1 MRLFNL
7 SSLSPLASDGPK
19 TPGQLIAAAAP
30 WALVA
35 VIALAFLIAEG
46 VFR

>member
-7 SSLSPLASDGPK
+7 VRLSPLASDESGSPMQ
-19 TPGQLIAAAAP
+19 QLVAAAP

-35 VIALAFLIAEG
+35 AFALALL
-46 VFR
+46 VR

>member
-7 SSLSPLASDGPK
+7 SFLSPLAPDGPA
-19 TPGQLIAAAAP
+19 TPRQLLAAAAP

-35 VIALAFLIAEG
+35 GVALAFLIAEG